1 MDTMKT
7 VGKWSYLVGLIV
19 AIVTALVSYS
29 ADWLSWVLAAL
40 AVLAGLFWAD
50 PKELTNY
57 GVRYLV
63 LFAVFAALDAFPLVG
78 PYLTAIAHAM
88 VAYFGPIILTVL
100 FVFNFKQAF
109 DWIKA
114 K

>member
-19 AIVTALVSYS
+19 AIVAALVSYS

-63 LFAVFAALDAFPLVG
+63 LFAVFTALDAFPLVG
-78 PYLTAIAHAM
+78 PSLTAIAYAM
-88 VAYFGPIILTVL
+88 VAFFGPIILTVL